1 MFTKSVK
8 VGGGQYGVYKTVI
21 DWETVGLAVFWGFI
35 VLVLLKA
42 CGG

>member
-1 MFTKSVK
+1 MFTKQTK

-21 DWETVGLAVFWGFI
+21 DWDAVWGAVAMVAI
-35 VLVLLKA
+35 AAVMLKA